1 MIVVWNRATQETFLK
16 ARFVIFRC
24 QKYVKR
30 VHRNNKKN
38 LPWAFKKVS
47 WVALFHTTGFVPYEH
62 VNFGNVFTVKNCY
75 NVLGKLL
82 VESIFSTFVILLKK

>member
-1 MIVVWNRATQETFLK
+1 M
-16 ARFVIFRC
+16 
-24 QKYVKR
+24 
-30 VHRNNKKN
+30 
-38 LPWAFKKVS
+38 S